1 MTKTPLTLGGQW
13 ERQGWDGGST
23 GRRGQGWDRG
33 GRAREV
39 RADTALEAAGKFGN
53 SSSVG
58 SGNVVQ
64 EHGEGNTLEA
74 NRDYVVNPRI
84 RTSRTT
90 PRLCSL

>member
-1 MTKTPLTLGGQW
+1 MGGAQA
-13 ERQGWDGGST
+13 GG
-23 GRRGQGWDRG
+23 
-33 GRAREV
+33 V
-39 RADTALEAAGKFGN
+39 RAGTGEAEPERAGLIQHWRPQE
-53 SSSVG
+53 SLVTVARWG